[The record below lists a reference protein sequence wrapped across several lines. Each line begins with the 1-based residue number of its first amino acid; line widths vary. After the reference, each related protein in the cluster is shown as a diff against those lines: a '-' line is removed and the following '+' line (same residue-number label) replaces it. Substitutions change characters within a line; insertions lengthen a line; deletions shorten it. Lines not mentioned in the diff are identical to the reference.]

1 MKKITKSSILSLTFI
16 FSLILSLGQ
25 AQDMPATVVDIAV
38 GSEAHTTL
46 VAAVVEAGLAE
57 TLSSEGPFTVFAPT
71 DDAFAAALEALG
83 ISAADLL
90 ASEDLTSILT
100 YHVVAGKLMAA
111 DVIAAVEAGEG
122 TAMVETVNGASVTVT
137 IEDGMVVL
145 DGSAKVAVADLAA
158 GNGVVHVID
167 AVILPPS
174 SDMMENDMM
183 EESMDM
189 MPATVVDIALSS
201 EAHTT
206 LVEAVIAADL
216 AETLSGEGPFTVF
229 APTNEAFGAALTALG
244 ISAGDLLASDGLAGI
259 LTYHVV
265 AGNLMAADVIAAVE
279 AGEGTA
285 MVETVNG
292 ASVTV
297 TIEDGMVVLD
307 GSAKVAVADLAAG
320 NGVVHV
326 IDGVILPPS
335 N

>member
-1 MKKITKSSILSLTFI
+1 MKNITKRSILSFAFV
-16 FSLILSLGQ
+16 FSLVFSLGQ

-46 VAAVVEAGLAE
+46 VAAVLEAGLAE

-90 ASEDLTSILT
+90 ASEDLAGILTYHVVAGKLMAADVIAAVEAGEGTAMVETVNGASVTVTIEDGMVVLDGTAKVAVADLAAGNGVVHVIDAVILPASEEMMEDSSMDMMPATVVDIAVGSEAHTTLVAAVLAADLAETLSSEGPFTVFAPTDEAFGAALEALDISAEDLLASDGLAGILT

-167 AVILPPS
+167 
-174 SDMMENDMM
+174 
-183 EESMDM
+183 
-189 MPATVVDIALSS
+189 
-201 EAHTT
+201 
-206 LVEAVIAADL
+206 
-216 AETLSGEGPFTVF
+216 
-229 APTNEAFGAALTALG
+229 
-244 ISAGDLLASDGLAGI
+244 
-259 LTYHVV
+259 
-265 AGNLMAADVIAAVE
+265 
-279 AGEGTA
+279 
-285 MVETVNG
+285 
-292 ASVTV
+292 
-297 TIEDGMVVLD
+297 
-307 GSAKVAVADLAAG
+307 
-320 NGVVHV
+320 
-326 IDGVILPPS
+326 GVILPPAE
-335 N
+335 